1 MMMFGVHLVR
11 KCMVDFLVTE
21 AEPNDEG
28 AGGGAVNSTRM
39 GKVKTELKLV
49 KPLTSWS
56 QHLAS
61 FCLGCRT
68 VLESQ
73 VAGPAKCGEPCMKKC
88 MSLDD

>member
-1 MMMFGVHLVR
+1 MMMFGIGVHLVR

-61 FCLGCRT
+61 FCLA
-68 VLESQ
+68 
-73 VAGPAKCGEPCMKKC
+73 VARCWNHKLPVPRSAANRA
-88 MSLDD
+88 